1 MLIGFSARS
10 RSRIERRAFF
20 AKSSSVRD
28 RPTAGGFEMML
39 PDQRAGVAIWRIG
52 VTICAETSARW
63 PARCFRSRPGCCER
77 PRGSRDQCGLPGL
90 FLPIASIFANAA
102 RRCSSRNLPMP
113 SSAAVGLSWF
123 VCRRMVCSIVESA
136 AARIND
142 LSRCASALSS
152 LGSGNG
158 RVRISRLQS
167 RARPRRHSSFS
178 PGDMESNV
186 GGAVNS
192 LGMSVNLKLGPA
204 AGGRGLR
211 IDLQAK
217 VRRTPP
223 QGRGGEI
230 CAVVL
235 FCS

>member
-123 VCRRMVCSIVESA
+123 VCRRMVCSIVELA

-142 LSRCASALSS
+142 LLNPRKLAVIFTCGKTIFCISLMRGVEEAEMNMLALDADCRPPLASKAM
-152 LGSGNG
+152 
-158 RVRISRLQS
+158 
-167 RARPRRHSSFS
+167 P
-178 PGDMESNV
+178 
-186 GGAVNS
+186 VNT
-192 LGMSVNLKLGPA
+192 LEA
-204 AGGRGLR
+204 
-211 IDLQAK
+211 
-217 VRRTPP
+217 
-223 QGRGGEI
+223 
-230 CAVVL
+230 
-235 FCS
+235 